1 MATREQIHAELTL
14 ELGDDPSPADFLS
27 AARAWFGL
35 VQEVARAVTAGGKQ
49 IQWVVHVREGSNLL
63 AMVPHEATPPDV
75 VRSTRAMTAKG
86 LRSVA
91 SGKIGA
97 SGFTPTAIG
106 HLRVLADLA
115 TTEGEPGLKVRAW
128 IDHQPVDVTPRIAS
142 VIHEDERAGYK
153 DIGTVEGRLETI
165 QERQTGLQFEVRDT
179 LLRQTVRC
187 HFAEEMLPKAFKL
200 FRKRVEVAG
209 LIKYRKDGL
218 PVSVDVATVEELP
231 DDSRLP
237 SVDDVRGI
245 LKVVG
250 RR

>member
-1 MATREQIHAELTL
+1 MATQEQIPAELTL
-14 ELGDDPSPADFLS
+14 EMGDDPSPADFLS

-35 VQEVARAVTAGGKQ
+35 VQEVARAVTADGKP
-49 IQWVVHVREGSNLL
+49 IQWAVHVREGSNLL
-63 AMVPHEATPPDV
+63 AMVPVEATAPEV

-91 SGKIGA
+91 SGKIDA

-106 HLRVLADLA
+106 PLRVLADLA
-115 TTEGEPGLKVRAW
+115 TRNGEPGLKVRAW
-128 IDHQPVDVTPRIAS
+128 VDHQPMDVTPRIAS

-165 QERQTGLQFEVRDT
+165 QERHTGLQFEVRAA

-187 HFAEEMLPKAFKL
+187 HFAEDLLPKAFKL

-209 LIKYRKDGL
+209 LIKYRRNGI

-231 DDSRLP
+231 DDSKLP
-237 SVDDVRGI
+237 TVRDVRGI